1 MQLRRGLM
9 QLCHSV
15 TASHRA
21 DIFLKVL
28 TLSMR
33 FLELLL
39 AISST
44 FPRDFLNFSWRFP
57 ELFYVIFSAS
67 ARDFQR
73 EF

>member
-9 QLCHSV
+9 QLRHSV
-15 TASHRA
+15 TASHR

-33 FLELLL
+33 FPELLL

-57 ELFYVIFSAS
+57 ELFHAIFSAS